1 MRAHYYEFSLLAPH
15 YIVHTIH
22 ALMRAANTKNGAED
36 PHYWISCHVFTTAS
50 TGLSYL
56 QTLGDIQKLRQRY
69 FDLTLDLF
77 IQ

>member
-1 MRAHYYEFSLLAPH
+1 MERQFQKKKKYLIFGGFLT
-15 YIVHTIH
+15 IVPIHTIH

-56 QTLGDIQKLRQRY
+56 QTLGDIQK
-69 FDLTLDLF
+69 
-77 IQ
+77 